1 LQEERSGMAE
11 LKKKSIGIV
20 KGLTIGTV
28 VRNPTLAQAIDI
40 ATSVVLARGL
50 DRTMYKDTAAV
61 IPIYENPNLVS
72 KDCKFQPVLK
82 FRNEK
87 QKEHWNRKFQVM
99 LSFPHLF
106 MGYDLHG
113 IEMAKENYPS
123 KIKIYFVKF
132 DNPRLIPIF
141 REAYPFIHALVDII
155 IEDELAG
162 RYVIYGNAGK
172 ALARWENGD
181 MKSIYFHIKDHCLK
195 FRPDLQK
202 QAKNS
207 GK

>member
-1 LQEERSGMAE
+1 MRKVALLLIATAFIAGCSVKGKQEMMTPDEAKQIEKVAKINPEQYVDVEKLQEERSGMAE

-82 FRNEK
+82 FRNDK
-87 QKEHWNRKFQVM
+87 QKEHWNRKFYITVYHPA
-99 LSFPHLF
+99 SFA
-106 MGYDLHG
+106 GYKLRG
-113 IEMAKENYPS
+113 INIVEKPYKS
-123 KIKIYFVKF
+123 KLVYYFVEL
-132 DNPRLIPIF
+132 DNPRLIPFF
-141 REAYPFIHALVDII
+141 RE
-155 IEDELAG
+155 
-162 RYVIYGNAGK
+162 
-172 ALARWENGD
+172 RW
-181 MKSIYFHIKDHCLK
+181 
-195 FRPDLQK
+195 
-202 QAKNS
+202 A
-207 GK
+207 